1 MRTKE
6 RLRER
11 QRCKC
16 SGAPGVGREE
26 KEMSAFSHIS
36 LSNEPQLT
44 GESNLTTPYTKQCN
58 YIPKDRT
65 LYGFKKPNA
74 LQI

>member
-44 GESNLTTPYTKQCN
+44 GESNLSTAYTK
-58 YIPKDRT
+58 
-65 LYGFKKPNA
+65 
-74 LQI
+74 